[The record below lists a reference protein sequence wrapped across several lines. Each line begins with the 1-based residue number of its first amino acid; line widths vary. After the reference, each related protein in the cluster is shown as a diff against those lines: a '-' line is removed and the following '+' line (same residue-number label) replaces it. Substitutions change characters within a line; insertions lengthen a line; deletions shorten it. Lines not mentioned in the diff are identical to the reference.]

1 MIEAGLDAVQWP
13 AMAVTLIA
21 AWLVASPAKRRRGWG
36 FWCFVLSNGL
46 WALWGWHSEAYALI
60 ALQVGLLL
68 LNVRGARNNDPEAV
82 EDFVSV
88 GVHSTT
94 KRASA
99 RNATPFGSTVGALH
113 HSRRCE
119 FSQTRRITNE
129 DTMNHP
135 TEQNANKDA
144 VKNANPGQQQN
155 GRPGTK
161 PGVSSDHTDDD
172 NAPSKNAG
180 QSNERNERSNPSQ
193 QAQQQPKP
201 GSSAPKH

>member
-36 FWCFVLSNGL
+36 FWCFILSNGL

-68 LNVRGARNNDPEAV
+68 LNVRGARNNDPEAA

-99 RNATPFGSTVGALH
+99 RNAAPFGSTVGVLH

-119 FSQTRRITNE
+119 SSQSRRTTNE
-129 DTMNHP
+129 DTMNQP

-144 VKNANPGQQQN
+144 VKNANPAQQQS
-155 GRPGTK
+155 GRQNPK
-161 PGVSSDHTDDD
+161 PRVSSDESGDD
-172 NAPSKNAG
+172 AMPAQKAG
-180 QSNERNERSNPSQ
+180 ESDEGNEGSD
-193 QAQQQPKP
+193 QAQQNQQQSKP
-201 GSSAPKH
+201 GTGASKH